1 MVGALVAWTFPSQGG
16 GLTVSYRGMGFDYL
30 SPACK

>member
-1 MVGALVAWTFPSQGG
+1 MVGALVAWTFPIQGG

-30 SPACK
+30 SPAYK